1 MTKYRLFSAFLV
13 AAAVASPGLA
23 AQEYGYQQI
32 AEGKLLLA
40 KSQLEAARVAEP
52 NEPSVMINLA
62 AIYARTGRA
71 EQAQAMYQ
79 QVLATDNVL
88 LEMGDHRPA
97 WSHSLARRGLQR
109 SEMAAR

>member
-1 MTKYRLFSAFLV
+1 MNKNRLFSAFLV

-32 AEGKLLLA
+32 ADGKLLA
-40 KSQLEAARVAEP
+40 AESQLEAARVAEP
-52 NEPSVMINLA
+52 DEPSVMINLA

-71 EQAQAMYQ
+71 EQAKAMYAK
-79 QVLATDNVL
+79 VLASENVQ

-97 WSHSLARRGLQR
+97 WSHALARRGLQR